1 MVPALEPVESWAALG
16 PIQRRLG
23 SLLYATWT
31 MMAMPTVAQAREAI
45 TTDARASV
53 PERDRV
59 RPVKV
64 IDLRRLVHRSERS
77 GSSNR

>member
-1 MVPALEPVESWAALG
+1 MRPRDLPEAHRAITRAA
-16 PIQRRLG
+16 QE
-23 SLLYATWT
+23 
-31 MMAMPTVAQAREAI
+31 MAMPTVAQAREAI